1 MTLSFFKLY
10 LTSKIE
16 QLDKRAAVLH
26 SVNDMSELAGKLEL
40 RVVKDGELMKQV
52 WLLHQGMVMVDIHL
66 RLLGRIMDTLWE

>member
-40 RVVKDGELMKQV
+40 LQEIWNDLKLDEVDKDVIITYHNQ
-52 WLLHQGMVMVDIHL
+52 I
-66 RLLGRIMDTLWE
+66 

>member
-16 QLDKRAAVLH
+16 RLDKRAAVLH

-40 RVVKDGELMKQV
+40 LQEIWNDLELDEVDKDVIITYHNQ
-52 WLLHQGMVMVDIHL
+52 I
-66 RLLGRIMDTLWE
+66 